1 MKYNILFILILLFIS
16 LYSCSENR
24 LKSISYPQ
32 KIGPTSQIAFDSL
45 LNAFAENR
53 FNSKNSIQKQNFY
66 KEFDKQLNS
75 FVDSIGVFVNWKGKI
90 EEIDI
95 SKAVIDNYTNISCKI
110 KYSSDDFREVTFKTE
125 IFLKTNELTSDSIY
139 TKLERLALGTTVYF
153 DGIIQRDFNRNIQY
167 ENGGELLKTTK
178 PKYLFHL
185 LDITPYS
192 RADTLSS
199 KIKNIL
205 SIHSKV
211 FQLLKDKVDKTIT
224 NSEWSKRTKELVPR
238 GLEEGLTENEKEYIT
253 RFKQYLYDDFMR

>member
-1 MKYNILFILILLFIS
+1 MKTTKIIFLLFLIS
-16 LYSCSENR
+16 SVWSCDENN
-24 LKSISYPQ
+24 LNSVSNAK
-32 KIGPTSQIAFDSL
+32 KIGPPSQIAFDSL
-45 LNAFAENR
+45 LNIFGENR

-66 KEFDKQLNS
+66 KEFDQQLNT
-75 FVDSIGVFVNWKGKI
+75 FVDSIGLFVNWKGII

-95 SKAVIDNYTNISCKI
+95 SEAVIDNYTNISCKI

-125 IFLKTNELTSDSIY
+125 LYVKTNDLKSDSIY
-139 TKLERLALGTTVYF
+139 SKLERLALGSVVYF

-178 PKYLFHL
+178 PNYLFHL

-199 KIKNIL
+199 KIKKIV

-253 RFKQYLYDDFMR
+253 RYKQYLYDDFMR